1 MDELTKGVSKKLN
14 RSCADQPEVDRRVGR
29 GSSGASA
36 AVAAA
41 TAALVSLEEPRSF
54 SGTCS
59 STSAIAALPHHGS
72 APRHGQL
79 ILSDTAAL
87 LLLLT
92 FDSQHIVLQNL
103 PLYVVNIYCFRWKK
117 TLNNLLLL
125 GGELLQLHNR

>member
-1 MDELTKGVSKKLN
+1 MDELTKGVSKKRN

-41 TAALVSLEEPRSF
+41 AAALASLEW
-54 SGTCS
+54 G
-59 STSAIAALPHHGS
+59 AAELQRHLQQHHGS

-92 FDSQHIVLQNL
+92 FDNQHIVLQNL
-103 PLYVVNIYCFRWKK
+103 PLYVVNIYYCRWKK

-125 GGELLQLHNR
+125 GGGTVAAAQ